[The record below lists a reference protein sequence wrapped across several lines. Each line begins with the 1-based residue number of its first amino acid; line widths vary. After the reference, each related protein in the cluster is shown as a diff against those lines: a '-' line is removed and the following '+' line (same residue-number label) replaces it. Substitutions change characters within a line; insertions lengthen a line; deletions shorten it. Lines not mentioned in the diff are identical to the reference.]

1 MIPVDNS
8 YQITVLM
15 GAPGAGKSTW
25 VKNNHGSEYIY
36 TTEGVRIDREI
47 DVDEYMYNQRRRAI
61 KAVEGGLCL
70 IADGTHTISTHR
82 AVWLNLAK
90 RLQLTT
96 RIIAFVTPLSDL
108 LAVQDMRLHPAP
120 NAIVRKHH
128 HRMHGALQLIKK
140 ESWDNIEIIKR

>member
-1 MIPVDNS
+1 MSPVDKS

-36 TTEGVRIDREI
+36 TTEGVRVDREI

-108 LAVQDMRLHPAP
+108 LAVQD
-120 NAIVRKHH
+120 RK
-128 HRMHGALQLIKK
+128 
-140 ESWDNIEIIKR
+140 SVV